1 MKYRKLV
8 YTFIL
13 FALAGVWGIFNM
25 NTSNI
30 EIVQAP
36 ATVKPVENNEINQIK
51 TQENLTTTTKST
63 IININTATKTE
74 LDTLYKI
81 GPKIADKIIE
91 YREKNGKFKSKED
104 IMNVKGIGEKT
115 FEKIKDSICLGN

>member
-1 MKYRKLV
+1 MKYRRLL
-8 YTFIL
+8 YTFVL
-13 FALAGVWGIFNM
+13 SALAGVWGIYNIG
-25 NTSNI
+25 TSNI

-36 ATVKPVENNEINQIK
+36 MTVNNVENNEINQIK
-51 TQENLTTTTKST
+51 TQEGLTTVSKST

-81 GPKIADKIIE
+81 GPKTADKIIE
-91 YREKNGKFKSKED
+91 YREKNCRFKMKEE

-115 FEKIKDSICLGN
+115 YEKIKNSICVSD

>member
-1 MKYRKLV
+1 MKYRRLL
-8 YTFIL
+8 YTFVL
-13 FALAGVWGIFNM
+13 SALAGVWGIYNIG
-25 NTSNI
+25 TSNI

-36 ATVKPVENNEINQIK
+36 MTVNNVENNEINQIK
-51 TQENLTTTTKST
+51 TQEGLTTVSKST

-81 GPKIADKIIE
+81 GPKTADKIIE
-91 YREKNGKFKSKED
+91 YREKNGRFKMKEE

-115 FEKIKDSICLGN
+115 YEKIKNSICVSD